1 MAQRRSA
8 TETSEQERG
17 GDNNTH
23 KDATWPA
30 QAKREE
36 GKLFPEP
43 TPLENQSSAGAI
55 REKRK
60 GDPPPRQEKRGQEI
74 STAVHGG
81 GGVAEVQLKP
91 IYMHILLV
99 KDVAEVDADGN

>member
-8 TETSEQERG
+8 TRTSEQEREG
-17 GDNNTH
+17 VNNTH
-23 KDATWPA
+23 KDANWPA
-30 QAKREE
+30 QARGGE
-36 GKLFPEP
+36 GKRFPEP
-43 TPLENQSSAGAI
+43 KPLESQSSAGTI
-55 REKRK
+55 QEKRK
-60 GDPPPRQEKRGQEI
+60 GAPTPKQQYGQKI

>member
-30 QAKREE
+30 QTKREE

-60 GDPPPRQEKRGQEI
+60 GDPPPRQEKRPGTQHGR
-74 STAVHGG
+74 ARWWRGG
-81 GGVAEVQLKP
+81 GGATEAN
-91 IYMHILLV
+91 IYAYIFR
-99 KDVAEVDADGN
+99 

>member
-43 TPLENQSSAGAI
+43 TPLENQSSAGEI
-55 REKRK
+55 
-60 GDPPPRQEKRGQEI
+60 QEKGKSDPHRNNQRPEKQHGR
-74 STAVHGG
+74 ARWWRGG
-81 GGVAEVQLKP
+81 GGATEAN
-91 IYMHILLV
+91 IHAYMC
-99 KDVAEVDADGN
+99 